1 MRLAN
6 ELGLTGEVKNS
17 GGNVTIIANGKQ
29 EALDIFVQRLEAI
42 FNIKSYSKE
51 EIIDTNYNEFTIVHS
66 TNDFDIPFITPD
78 LATCADCEQELKDEN
93 NRRHKHPF
101 ISCVNCGPR
110 YTIINSLPYDRER
123 ITMSK

>member
-51 EIIDTNYNEFTIVHS
+51 EIIDLAERCILFFREEGISGERFADTIARLG
-66 TNDFDIPFITPD
+66 FDYVEDKLLNSKMDKSKI
-78 LATCADCEQELKDEN
+78 LEKNVVGGATC
-93 NRRHKHPF
+93 
-101 ISCVNCGPR
+101 
-110 YTIINSLPYDRER
+110 
-123 ITMSK
+123 